1 MYIYVSVWVNVTHPC
16 FSSLC
21 EESTLGPTQLKPLLK
36 QLVNLIFDPSKP
48 ELPDI
53 ELKTSGLGGLLKSGL
68 G

>member
-1 MYIYVSVWVNVTHPC
+1 MLLILC